1 MRKGYCNSWK
11 NTDLHQTQLV
21 DAMLLENVT
30 QCLGGALMPNSYTI
44 FESIL
49 HDIFPW
55 AITFSNSKT
64 TDNNLKVVL
73 TRPDINVT
81 EGVQIPNW
89 KEITFFLPLNTSN
102 ATENEICHFPVNIM
116 GNKVDYEELPRI
128 IFQPNIFKNAL
139 QMILRTTDELQVCPR
154 INDPKLLDYAERKGL
169 KLLYQVDYHKSISD
183 KKIVKCIR
191 STKCSYI
198 LPKDSRVRCHE
209 CQGFLW
215 SHRHLL
221 KQSCP
226 ERTQCSTAHDSH
238 ANLSTLT
245 RAELITRA
253 KKLHE
258 MVAQTQKRAK
268 RYYLLYHRE
277 KQNKLKHQKIT
288 ALHPLN

>member
-1 MRKGYCNSWK
+1 
-11 NTDLHQTQLV
+11 
-21 DAMLLENVT
+21 MLLFGAS
-30 QCLGGALMPNSYTI
+30 GGI
-44 FESIL
+44 CSIQSCNNGS
-49 HDIFPW
+49 FCKS
-55 AITFSNSKT
+55 FSQ
-64 TDNNLKVVL
+64 LL
-73 TRPDINVT
+73 Q
-81 EGVQIPNW
+81 GY
-89 KEITFFLPLNTSN
+89 
-102 ATENEICHFPVNIM
+102 
-116 GNKVDYEELPRI
+116 KVDDGELPQI
-128 IFQPNIFKNAL
+128 IFQPKIFKNAL
-139 QMILRTTDELQVCPR
+139 QMILRATDELQVCPR
-154 INDPKLLDYAERKGL
+154 INDPTLLDYAERKGR

-198 LPKDSRVRCHE
+198 LAKDSRVRCHE
-209 CQGFLW
+209 CQGFLR
-215 SHRHLL
+215 SLRHLL
-221 KQSCP
+221 KQSRP

-277 KQNKLKHQKIT
+277 KQKKLKHQKIT

>member
-1 MRKGYCNSWK
+1 
-11 NTDLHQTQLV
+11 
-21 DAMLLENVT
+21 MLLFGAS
-30 QCLGGALMPNSYTI
+30 GGI
-44 FESIL
+44 CSIQSCNNGS
-49 HDIFPW
+49 FCKS
-55 AITFSNSKT
+55 FSQ
-64 TDNNLKVVL
+64 LL
-73 TRPDINVT
+73 Q
-81 EGVQIPNW
+81 GY
-89 KEITFFLPLNTSN
+89 
-102 ATENEICHFPVNIM
+102 
-116 GNKVDYEELPRI
+116 KVDYGELPQI

-154 INDPKLLDYAERKGL
+154 INDPTLLDYAERKGL
-169 KLLYQVDYHKSISD
+169 KLLYQVDYHTSISD

-198 LPKDSRVRCHE
+198 LAKDSRVRCHE
-209 CQGFLW
+209 CQGFLR
-215 SHRHLL
+215 SLRHLL
-221 KQSCP
+221 KQSRP
-226 ERTQCSTAHDSH
+226 ERTQSSTAHDSH

-277 KQNKLKHQKIT
+277 KQKKLKHQKIT